1 MKLLDFLNILA
12 FLTLFTG
19 VVTFIDILL
28 HWIFKPIKENKKTN
42 VFLEY
47 CRAFFPVLLLVLCIR
62 SFAIQPYRV
71 PTGSLEPTVK
81 PGDFIL
87 VTQYNYGLKIPF
99 WDHTIIKIS
108 HPKMGQIALFQS
120 PVNPTQLTLVKR
132 VIGLPGDRISYI
144 NKVLYINGQEEK
156 QSFVKNTK
164 EILDNGN
171 TVPVKEYREDLN
183 GVSHLIII
191 NPKAPTTNFK
201 NLIVPKD
208 EYFMMGD
215 NRDDSDDSR
224 YWGFVP
230 FQNFIGQARLVFFN
244 MTFLPFHIDLHRI
257 GKMLSPYK

>member
-19 VVTFIDILL
+19 VVSFVDIILQ
-28 HWIFKPIKENKKTN
+28 WIYRSNKENKKTN
-42 VFLEY
+42 LFLEY
-47 CRAFFPVLLLVLCIR
+47 CREFFPVLLLVLLIR
-62 SFAIQPYRV
+62 SFAVQPYRV

-99 WDHTIIKIS
+99 WDHTIIKVG

-120 PVNPTQLTLVKR
+120 PVNPTKLTLVKR

-156 QSFVKNTK
+156 QTFVKNTN

-171 TVPVKEYREDLN
+171 LIPVKEYREDLN
-183 GVSHLIII
+183 GISHLIII
-191 NPKAPTTNFK
+191 NPKAPTVNFK
-201 NLIVPKD
+201 NLIVPNGK
-208 EYFMMGD
+208 YFMMGD

-230 FQNFIGQARLVFFN
+230 FENFIGQARFVFFN
-244 MTFLPFHIDLHRI
+244 MSFTPFHIDLSRI
-257 GKMLSPYK
+257 GKTLLTHK